1 MKIYLKLAEVPGIAR
16 EILMGKNRFLKI
28 PNFKAEVPGDARGI
42 KKKSNYQERNSIFL
56 LYVTPEVPM
65 SFPNKFQL
73 IWSSRSVSHSQ
84 HIYIKI
90 YVYILSESFIF
101 RIFFSEKKPFFC
113 FINLKSSLKHKL

>member
-42 KKKSNYQERNSIFL
+42 KKKSNYQERNSNFL

-90 YVYILSESFIF
+90 YMFTFYQRALYFE
-101 RIFFSEKKPFFC
+101 FFFQRKNHFSV
-113 FINLKSSLKHKL
+113 L